1 MKRRTPHGLVGFIFI
16 EGLSLW
22 WIKFSG
28 MLPVLQLSL
37 FGARANGESGSVF
50 SQVYTIVSIVR
61 GTVLN
66 VHVMSIAMVPLFPIL
81 FNFI

>member
-1 MKRRTPHGLVGFIFI
+1 M
-16 EGLSLW
+16 
-22 WIKFSG
+22 
-28 MLPVLQLSL
+28 LQLSL

-61 GTVLN
+61 GTALN
-66 VHVMSIAMVPLFPIL
+66 VHVMSIAMLPLFSIL